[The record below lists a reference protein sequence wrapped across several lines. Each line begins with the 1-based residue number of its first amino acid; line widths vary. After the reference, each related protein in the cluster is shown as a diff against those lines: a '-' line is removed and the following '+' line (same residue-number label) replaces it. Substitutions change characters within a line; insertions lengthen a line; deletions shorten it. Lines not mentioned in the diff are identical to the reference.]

1 VLVAVSVTV
10 PEMLNVPPLVITPA
24 ASIGAVNDSAP
35 DIMNSE
41 VPPEVKVVNIGVEET
56 VRLTPS

>member
-1 VLVAVSVTV
+1 
-10 PEMLNVPPLVITPA
+10 MLNVPPLVITPA